1 MPDDSPALSFSSAG
15 RPDAPP
21 WREWGAET
29 FDLARASARPI
40 LLVIGGAWDGAD
52 ERLDAALAGPR
63 LAVLVG
69 ERLVAV
75 RVDAEERPDVAARY
89 GPAPAVLALTPDGEP
104 FDRAEPDTDA
114 MLSLATSALA
124 RWDGDREDVL
134 SEAETARITRAAA
147 SAAGAY
153 RRPSAALTPA
163 ILDIAIELLETA
175 ERDRD
180 PAVQSTE
187 ASRLWRYA
195 HHRRRTSGAIER
207 ARTVAGAALR
217 RSSRPGAVCRAGDIG
232 DALLAVAELV
242 REDDETA
249 ESFRGPV
256 EEAVAFLDAALG
268 DSSGGLRHALPP
280 AGAPVFADSCARAAR
295 GLIEAGAAFNR
306 RDWTSRGLRAIEFI
320 AYRMRAGE
328 AGVYHAWDG
337 DSRVL
342 GLLDD
347 QVQTLLA
354 LLTAYEVSGAGSY
367 LEHAR
372 SLARVLERGWW
383 ERGHGFLDTA
393 EGHEEIGLLAEPLVP
408 FASNVAAAE
417 GYLWLARLTHDDRF
431 IDLAMQTLVAIA
443 TGFETRG
450 AGAASF
456 ARVVDRILTAEPEVK
471 VVGEFPVGEPDRVAD
486 PLHRAALRLP
496 VPARTVQRLSLAA
509 DAGLMRDLGLP
520 ADRPRVAYVCVGRDC
535 SAPITDAEALVAA
548 ASALVGFGGTFEDDE
563 ELDGR
568 G

>member
-15 RPDAPP
+15 RPDAPL
-21 WREWGAET
+21 WREWGPET

-40 LLVIGGAWDGAD
+40 LLVVGGAWDGAD
-52 ERLDAALAGPR
+52 ARLEAALAGPR

-114 MLSLATSALA
+114 VLTLATSALA

-134 SEAETARITRAAA
+134 SEAETARITRAAER
-147 SAAGAY
+147 AAGAY

-163 ILDIAIELLETA
+163 VLDIALDVLETA
-175 ERDRD
+175 AHDRD
-180 PAVQSTE
+180 AAAQSTE
-187 ASRLWRYA
+187 AARLWRYA
-195 HHRRRTSGAIER
+195 HHRRRTPGAVER

-217 RSSRPGAVCRAGDIG
+217 RAARPGTVCRASDIG
-232 DALLAVAELV
+232 DALLAVAELA
-242 REDDETA
+242 REDDEAA
-249 ESFRGPV
+249 ESFRETV

-268 DSSGGLRHALPP
+268 DSTGGLRHALPP

-306 RDWTSRGLRAIEFI
+306 RDWTARGLRAIEFV

-337 DSRVL
+337 DARVL

-354 LLTAYEVSGAGSY
+354 LLTAYEVSGVGSY

-383 ERGHGFLDTA
+383 ERGHGFLDTS
-393 EGHEEIGLLAEPLVP
+393 EGHEEIGLLAEPSVS

-417 GYLWLARLTHDDRF
+417 GCLWLARLTHDDRF
-431 IDLAMQTLVAIA
+431 IDLAMETLAAIA
-443 TGFETRG
+443 PGFELRG
-450 AGAASF
+450 AATASF

-471 VVGEFPVGEPDRVAD
+471 VVGEFPAGEPDRVVD

-496 VPARTVQRLSLAA
+496 VPARTVQRLSLAT

-520 ADRPRVAYVCVGRDC
+520 IDRPRVAYVCTGREC

-548 ASALVGFGGTFEDDE
+548 AAALVGFGGSFEDDE
-563 ELDGR
+563 DLD
-568 G
+568 

>member
-1 MPDDSPALSFSSAG
+1 MPDDSPALSFPSPG
-15 RPDAPP
+15 RPSAPP
-21 WREWGAET
+21 WREWAPET
-29 FDLARASARPI
+29 FELARASARPI

-52 ERLDAALAGPR
+52 ERLEAALADPR
-63 LAVLVG
+63 LAVMVG
-69 ERLVAV
+69 TRIIVV

-89 GPAPAVLALTPDGEP
+89 GPGPTVLALTPEGEP
-104 FDRAEPDTDA
+104 FDRAGADPDGVLT
-114 MLSLATSALA
+114 LATSALA

-153 RRPSAALTPA
+153 RRSSAALTPA
-163 ILDIAIELLETA
+163 VLDIVLDRLETA
-175 ERDRD
+175 GSDDEVGARSSEV
-180 PAVQSTE
+180 A
-187 ASRLWRYA
+187 RLWRYA
-195 HHRRRTSGAIER
+195 HHRRRTPGAIEH
-207 ARTVAGAALR
+207 ARSVAGTFLR
-217 RSSRPGAVCRAGDIG
+217 RVSQPRDVCRAGDLG

-249 ESFRGPV
+249 DRFRESV

-268 DSSGGLRHALPP
+268 DSTGALRHALPP

-295 GLIEAGAAFNR
+295 GLIEVGAAFNR
-306 RDWTSRGLRAIEFI
+306 RDWTSRGLRAVEFI
-320 AYRMRAGE
+320 VYRMRAGE
-328 AGVYHAWDG
+328 VGVYHVWDG
-337 DSRVL
+337 DARVL

-354 LLTAYEVSGAGSY
+354 LLTAYEVSGVGLY

-372 SLARVLERGWW
+372 TLARVLERGWW
-383 ERGHGFLDTA
+383 ERGHGFLDVA
-393 EGHEEIGLLAEPLVP
+393 GGHEEVGLLVEPLVP

-431 IDLAMQTLVAIA
+431 IDLAMETLAAIA
-443 TGFETRG
+443 PGFESRG

-471 VVGEFPVGEPDRVAD
+471 VVGEFPVGEPDRVVD
-486 PLHRAALRLP
+486 PLHRAALRLA
-496 VPARTVQRLSLAA
+496 VAARTVQRLSLAE

-520 ADRPRVAYVCVGRDC
+520 VDRPRVAYVCAGREC

-548 ASALVGFGGTFEDDE
+548 ASAMIGFGGDIEGEDD
-563 ELDGR
+563 LD
-568 G
+568 

>member
-21 WREWGAET
+21 WREWGVET

-268 DSSGGLRHALPP
+268 DSSGGLR
-280 AGAPVFADSCARAAR
+280 
-295 GLIEAGAAFNR
+295 
-306 RDWTSRGLRAIEFI
+306 AIEFI

-417 GYLWLARLTHDDRF
+417 GYLWLARLTHDDRL

-443 TGFETRG
+443 SGFETRG

-548 ASALVGFGGTFEDDE
+548 ASALVGFGDTFEDDE

>member
-1 MPDDSPALSFSSAG
+1 MPDDSPALSFPSAG
-15 RPDAPP
+15 RPAAPP
-21 WREWGAET
+21 WREWGPDT
-29 FDLARASARPI
+29 FELARASARPI
-40 LLVIGGAWDGAD
+40 LLIVGGAWDGAD
-52 ERLDAALAGPR
+52 ARLEAALAGPR
-63 LAVLVG
+63 LAALVG

-104 FDRAEPDTDA
+104 FDRAEPDA
-114 MLSLATSALA
+114 GAVLMLATSALA
-124 RWDGDREDVL
+124 RWDGDRADVL
-134 SEAETARITRAAA
+134 SEAETARITRAVA

-153 RRPSAALTPA
+153 RRPSGVLTPA
-163 ILDIAIELLETA
+163 VLDVALDVLEAA
-175 ERDRD
+175 ERGGGD
-180 PAVQSTE
+180 AAQSTE
-187 ASRLWRYA
+187 AARLWRYA
-195 HHRRRTSGAIER
+195 HHRRRTPGAIER
-207 ARTVAGAALR
+207 ARAVAGAALR
-217 RSSRPGAVCRAGDIG
+217 RAARPGTVCRAGDLG
-232 DALLAVAELV
+232 DALLAVAELA
-242 REDDETA
+242 REDDAAA
-249 ESFRGPV
+249 EASCAAV

-268 DSSGGLRHALPP
+268 DSAGGLRHALPP

-306 RDWTSRGLRAIEFI
+306 RDWTARGLRAIEFV

-337 DSRVL
+337 DARVL

-354 LLTAYEVSGAGSY
+354 LLTAYEVSGVGPY

-372 SLARVLERGWW
+372 SLARVIERGWW

-393 EGHEEIGLLAEPLVP
+393 EGHEQIGLLAEPLAP

-417 GYLWLARLTHDDRF
+417 GYLWLSRLTHDDRF
-431 IDLAMQTLVAIA
+431 FNMAMETLAAIA
-443 TGFETRG
+443 PGFESRG
-450 AGAASF
+450 AAAASF

-471 VVGEFPVGEPDRVAD
+471 VVGEFPAGEPDRVAD
-486 PLHRAALRLP
+486 PLHRAALRAP
-496 VPARTVQRLSLAA
+496 VPARTVQRLSLAT
-509 DAGLMRDLGLP
+509 DIGLMRDLGLP
-520 ADRPRVAYVCVGRDC
+520 VDRPRVAYVCAGRDC

-548 ASALVGFGGTFEDDE
+548 TSALAGFGDSFADDE
-563 ELDGR
+563 ESDER

>member
-1 MPDDSPALSFSSAG
+1 MPDDLPAHFPTSTG
-15 RPDAPP
+15 RPEASP

-29 FDLARASARPI
+29 FNLARALARPV
-40 LLVIGGAWDGAD
+40 LLVVGGAWDGAD
-52 ERLDAALAGPR
+52 ARLDAALADPR

-89 GPAPAVLALTPDGEP
+89 WPAPAVLALTPDGEP
-104 FDRAEPDTDA
+104 FARAEPDTEA
-114 MLSLATSALA
+114 VLTLATSALA

-163 ILDIAIELLETA
+163 ILDIVIDLLEKA
-175 ERDRD
+175 ERERD
-180 PAVQSTE
+180 PGAQSTE

-195 HHRRRTSGAIER
+195 HHRRRTAGAIER

-217 RSSRPGAVCRAGDIG
+217 RASRPGNICRAGDIG
-232 DALLAVAELV
+232 DALLAVAELA
-242 REDDETA
+242 REDNEVAD
-249 ESFRGPV
+249 SFREPT

-268 DSSGGLRHALPP
+268 DPMGGLRHALPP

-295 GLIEAGAAFNR
+295 GLIEVGSAFSR
-306 RDWTSRGLRAIEFI
+306 RDWTARGLRAVEFI
-320 AYRMRAGE
+320 VYRMRAGE

-337 DSRVL
+337 EARVL

-354 LLTAYEVSGAGSY
+354 LLAAYEVNGAGVY

-372 SLARVLERGWW
+372 SLARVIERGWW
-383 ERGHGFLDTA
+383 ERGHGFLDTG
-393 EGHEEIGLLAEPLVP
+393 EGHEEVGLLAEPLVP

-417 GYLWLARLTHDDRF
+417 GYIWLSRLTHDDRF
-431 IDLAMQTLVAIA
+431 IDLAMQTLVAVA
-443 TGFETRG
+443 PGFETRS

-486 PLHRAALRLP
+486 PLHHAALRLP

-520 ADRPRVAYVCVGRDC
+520 VDRPRAAYVCAGRDC

-548 ASALVGFGGTFEDDE
+548 ASALVGFGETFDDGE
-563 ELDGR
+563 GLDEGD
-568 G
+568 